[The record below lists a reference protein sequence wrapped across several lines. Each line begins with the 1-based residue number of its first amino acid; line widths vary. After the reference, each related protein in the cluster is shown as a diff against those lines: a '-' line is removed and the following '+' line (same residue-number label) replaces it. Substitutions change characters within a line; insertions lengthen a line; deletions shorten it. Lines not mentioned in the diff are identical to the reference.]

1 MAKKSKKNLSFAEQE
16 MEAYAQA
23 SPDIHR
29 DPVSTILGVID
40 RHAEEIHKA
49 KKHYLEQR
57 NDAQYAVYGEI
68 EAAFDILKDDLKREG
83 FCL

>member
-1 MAKKSKKNLSFAEQE
+1 MAKKSKKNPSFAEQE
-16 MEAYAQA
+16 MVLCE
-23 SPDIHR
+23 R

-40 RHAEEIHKA
+40 RHASEIHEA
-49 KKHYLEQR
+49 KKRYLEAG

-83 FCL
+83 FCV